1 MREHRH
7 FRVSERALPT
17 PLRLLL
23 AMVCVGLLL
32 AADGCKKK
40 KAASGAI
47 AAPNTA
53 EYADA
58 LGPLVGAAKLDF
70 LRWGE
75 LGEYQ
80 QPLSAFYNNR
90 EMQLAWSKDGK
101 PTAQAT
107 AMMEAFAHADDEGL
121 RSEDYDAER
130 WQQRVQALRG
140 RDHAAVAQF
149 DVAMTVNAM
158 RYLNDVHRG
167 RVTPGHFSFE
177 VDRRSKALDLPT
189 FLNDQV
195 LEATDVPGVVKR
207 LEPDSE
213 IYRETLAALHTYQ
226 GLAKQQAEPLPVPA
240 GQLSAGSHYQAVGA
254 LEQRLALEGDGE
266 FAACGR
272 AAGDEGG
279 AKCGGGRGTLSVDDM
294 AAVKAYQSRHGI
306 AADGKLGPATV
317 RSMNVPMSAR
327 VTQIEDALE
336 RWRWLPEPYV
346 NPRLLVNLPEFVLRG
361 FSPEHEQEFAMR
373 VVDGK
378 RKDNHA
384 TPVFTHMM
392 KYMIFRPYWN
402 VPVSIIKK
410 ELVAHVEANKGYLEA
425 KNYEVLGKAGKP
437 ITDYTA
443 SSLEHGGYVVREK
456 PGPTNSLGLVKF
468 MFPNQYDIYLH
479 STPEKALF
487 DRSVRDY
494 SHGCVR
500 VQHPDEL
507 AVWVLRGQNAK
518 DGDAWDLDKVNA
530 AMNDEDGNNK
540 QVNLKTELP
549 IDIYYLTAF
558 PEGEGKIGFFDDM
571 YGYDTELEQTIEHG
585 PPYPTAP
592 LPPQSAEPGDT
603 V

>member
-1 MREHRH
+1 
-7 FRVSERALPT
+7 
-17 PLRLLL
+17 
-23 AMVCVGLLL
+23 
-32 AADGCKKK
+32 
-40 KAASGAI
+40 
-47 AAPNTA
+47 
-53 EYADA
+53 
-58 LGPLVGAAKLDF
+58 
-70 LRWGE
+70 
-75 LGEYQ
+75 
-80 QPLSAFYNNR
+80 
-90 EMQLAWSKDGK
+90 
-101 PTAQAT
+101 
-107 AMMEAFAHADDEGL
+107 
-121 RSEDYDAER
+121 
-130 WQQRVQALRG
+130 
-140 RDHAAVAQF
+140 
-149 DVAMTVNAM
+149 
-158 RYLNDVHRG
+158 
-167 RVTPGHFSFE
+167 
-177 VDRRSKALDLPT
+177 
-189 FLNDQV
+189 
-195 LEATDVPGVVKR
+195 
-207 LEPDSE
+207 
-213 IYRETLAALHTYQ
+213 
-226 GLAKQQAEPLPVPA
+226 
-240 GQLSAGSHYQAVGA
+240 
-254 LEQRLALEGDGE
+254 
-266 FAACGR
+266 
-272 AAGDEGG
+272 
-279 AKCGGGRGTLSVDDM
+279 
-294 AAVKAYQSRHGI
+294 
-306 AADGKLGPATV
+306 
-317 RSMNVPMSAR
+317 
-327 VTQIEDALE
+327 
-336 RWRWLPEPYV
+336 
-346 NPRLLVNLPEFVLRG
+346 
-361 FSPEHEQEFAMR
+361 MR

>member
-1 MREHRH
+1 MRHDKH
-7 FRVSERALPT
+7 DKVSESAAPI
-17 PLRLLL
+17 RLLL
-23 AMVCVGLLL
+23 TLVCVGLML
-32 AADGCKKK
+32 ASDGCKKK
-40 KAASGAI
+40 KTPAGTTI
-47 AAPNTA
+47 AQPNTA

-58 LGPLVGAAKLDF
+58 LGPMVSAPKLDF
-70 LRWGE
+70 LRWGG

-80 QPLSAFYNNR
+80 QPLNVFYNTR
-90 EMQLAWSKDGK
+90 EMQLAWSKDGR

-107 AMMEAFAHADDEGL
+107 ALMEAFTHADDKGL
-121 RSEDYDAER
+121 RSEDYDSGR
-130 WQQRVQALRG
+130 WAQRVQALSG
-140 RDHAAVAQF
+140 KDHAAVAQF

-167 RVTPGHFSFE
+167 RVSPGHFSFE
-177 VDRRSKALDLPT
+177 VDRKSKALDLPQ

-195 LEATDVPGVVKR
+195 LEASDIPDVVKK

-213 IYRETLAALHTYQ
+213 LYRETLAALHTYQ
-226 GLAKQQAEPLPVPA
+226 GLAKLQAEPLPMPA
-240 GQLSAGSHYQAVGA
+240 GQLTVNSHYRAVDA

-266 FAACGR
+266 FAACS
-272 AAGDEGG
+272 AQPDGG
-279 AKCGGGRGTLSVDDM
+279 AGEAKCGRGTLSADDM
-294 AAVKAYQSRHGI
+294 AAVKAYQLRHGI

-317 RSMNVPMSAR
+317 KSLNVPMSAR

-336 RWRWLPEPYV
+336 RWRWLPDPYV

-425 KNYEVLGKAGKP
+425 KNYEVLGKSGKP
-437 ITDYTA
+437 ITEYTA
-443 SSLEHGGYVVREK
+443 SSLEHGGYLVREK

-487 DRSVRDY
+487 ERTVRDY

-518 DGDAWDLDKVNA
+518 DGGEWDVDKVNE

-558 PEGEGKIGFFDDM
+558 PQGEGKMGFFDDM
-571 YGYDTELEQTIEHG
+571 YGYDADLEQTIQHG

-592 LPPQSAEPGDT
+592 LPPKQSTEPGDT